1 MLQTLF
7 FETDYTNKI
16 ESAKIRIEI
25 SNKIDFFNKNNSI
38 MKHLCSVKKSSSEN

>member
-25 SNKIDFFNKNNSI
+25 SNKIEFFREKTI
-38 MKHLCSVKKSSSEN
+38 V